1 MENKIKQAR
10 EAAGLSQQKMH
21 ELLGI
26 PKRTIENWD
35 SGNRKPSEWVERL
48 VVEKLESLKQ
58 E

>member
-48 VVEKLESLKQ
+48 VVEKLESLKK